1 MDFIFDFILDV
12 ILEDGVNTS
21 KKKSKTFRYTILGI
35 IGIVYLA
42 IIGLLMILG
51 INTLKEDLFEGI
63 LIIVFGLCFLIV
75 CIMRFK
81 AVYQKR
87 KPNKS

>member
-12 ILEDGVNTS
+12 ILEDGVNS
-21 KKKSKTFRYTILGI
+21 NKKKSKMFKYTILGI

-75 CIMRFK
+75 CTMRFK

-87 KPNKS
+87 SIEKS

>member
-12 ILEDGVNTS
+12 ILEDGINS
-21 KKKSKTFRYTILGI
+21 NKKKSKTFKYTILGI

-51 INTLKEDLFEGI
+51 INSLKEDLFEGI
-63 LIIVFGLCFLIV
+63 LIIVFDLCFLIV
-75 CIMRFK
+75 CTIRFK
-81 AVYQKR
+81 TVYQKR
-87 KPNKS
+87 KLNKS

>member
-12 ILEDGVNTS
+12 ILEDGGNTS
-21 KKKSKTFRYTILGI
+21 KKKSKTFKYIILGI
-35 IGIVYLA
+35 IGILYLT

-51 INTLKEDLFEGI
+51 INALKEDLFEGI

-75 CIMRFK
+75 CTMRFK
-81 AVYQKR
+81 EVYQK
-87 KPNKS
+87 KKT

>member
-12 ILEDGVNTS
+12 ILEDGVNS
-21 KKKSKTFRYTILGI
+21 NKKKSKKIKYIILGI

-75 CIMRFK
+75 CIIRFK
-81 AVYQKR
+81 IVYQKR
-87 KPNKS
+87 RLNKS

>member
-12 ILEDGVNTS
+12 ILEDGVNS
-21 KKKSKTFRYTILGI
+21 NKKKSKMFKYTILGI

-63 LIIVFGLCFLIV
+63 LIIIFDLCILIV
-75 CIMRFK
+75 CIIRFK
-81 AVYQKR
+81 TIYQKR
-87 KPNKS
+87 KLGKS

>member
-12 ILEDGVNTS
+12 ILEDGVNS
-21 KKKSKTFRYTILGI
+21 NKKKSKTFKYIILGI

-42 IIGLLMILG
+42 IIGLLMVLG

-63 LIIVFGLCFLIV
+63 LIIIFDLCFLFV

-81 AVYQKR
+81 TIYQKR
-87 KPNKS
+87 KLGKS